1 MKDPFKN
8 YRTALITGASSGIG
22 VAFAEQLAAAGLDLI
37 LVARSTDKLNALAR
51 KLRKEGCRAEVI
63 SQDLSHANAGAKL
76 AKAVDELGMSVDLL
90 INNAGFGTVGAFAK
104 QAPAREAEEIKLN
117 ALAVVDL
124 THAFLPGMLERGAG
138 GIINVASVAAFQPIP
153 YMSVYA
159 ATKAFVLSFSEGLR
173 AEIKDRGVQVSCL
186 CPGPV
191 DTGFFEATGNDGL
204 RSTVPKQA
212 MMTADRVVER
222 ALKGLKKDE
231 AVVVPGT
238 QNQALA
244 WLGRYLPREALTAVT
259 ARVMKR

>member
-1 MKDPFKN
+1 MKDPYKQ

-76 AKAVDELGMSVDLL
+76 AKAVAELDMTVDLL
-90 INNAGFGTVGAFAK
+90 VNNAGFGTVGNFHK
-104 QAPAREAEEIKLN
+104 QAASREAEEVKLN

-124 THAFLPGMLERGAG
+124 THAFLPAMLERKSGA
-138 GIINVASVAAFQPIP
+138 IINVASVAAFQAIP

-159 ATKAFVLSFSEGLR
+159 ATKAFVLSFSEGLWG
-173 AEIKDRGVQVSCL
+173 EYKDQGIKVLCL

-191 DTGFFEATGNDGL
+191 DTNFFEATGNKKL
-204 RSTVPKQA
+204 RSTVPRQA

-222 ALKGLKKDE
+222 ALKGLAKGE
-231 AVVVPGT
+231 TVVVPGT

-244 WLGRYLPREALTAVT
+244 WLGKFLPREALTAVT
-259 ARVMKR
+259 AKVMKR

>member
-1 MKDPFKN
+1 MKDPYKQ

-76 AKAVDELGMSVDLL
+76 AKAVAELDMTVDLL
-90 INNAGFGTVGAFAK
+90 VNNAGFGTVGNFHK
-104 QAPAREAEEIKLN
+104 QAASREAEEVKLN

-124 THAFLPGMLERGAG
+124 THAFLPEMLERKAGA
-138 GIINVASVAAFQPIP
+138 IINVASVAAFQAIP

-159 ATKAFVLSFSEGLR
+159 ATKAFVLSFSEGLWG
-173 AEIKDRGVQVSCL
+173 EYKDQGIKVLCL

-191 DTGFFEATGNDGL
+191 DTGFFEATGNKKL
-204 RSTVPKQA
+204 RSTVPRQA

-222 ALKGLKKDE
+222 ALKGLAKGE
-231 AVVVPGT
+231 TVVVPGT

-244 WLGRYLPREALTAVT
+244 WLGKFLPREALTAVT
-259 ARVMKR
+259 AKVMKR